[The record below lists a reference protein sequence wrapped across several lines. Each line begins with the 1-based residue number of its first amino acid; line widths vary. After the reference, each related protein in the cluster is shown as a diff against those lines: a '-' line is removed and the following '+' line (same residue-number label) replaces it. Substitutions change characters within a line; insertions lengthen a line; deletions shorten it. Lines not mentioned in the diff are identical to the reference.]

1 MNSQQ
6 LQLVNFEQAK
16 RLKQLGF
23 DRECLC
29 RYNVRKTKS
38 GEKVTL
44 AKPPTVR
51 NYIDWNNHWYNN
63 KETFPNAN
71 SFLISAPTIALALK
85 WFRDV
90 KMIGCSVTQVILIGK
105 KSKEYTFSYNKTYG
119 CDYCTHDFDTYESA
133 ESALLDE
140 LLTLIEKEN
149 ESI

>member
-23 DRECLC
+23 DWG
-29 RYNVRKTKS
+29 TKD
-38 GEKVTL
+38 
-44 AKPPTVR
+44 
-51 NYIDWNNHWYNN
+51 YYNN
-63 KETFPNAN
+63 PIPSCTKKGLNYNKMLYLPHYRFGGMEYNN
-71 SFLISAPTIALALK
+71 GDSISAPTVPLALK

-149 ESI
+149 ENI